1 MKIDKIVL
9 ICVLALIFIGVICL
23 LVFSTNNSNVSEKD
37 ENKLTIVTTNF
48 VSYDFVKHI
57 VGDKVNIEYLLKPG
71 VELHGYDPTA
81 QDVIK
86 MSNADLVIYVGTTLE
101 TWMEKVKPTIEQ
113 TGVKVVS
120 LVDMIELLHHEE
132 IDGAQEDE
140 HEGEEHHHEFDEHVW
155 TSPANAII
163 IVENLITELSSLLPE
178 YADSFNT
185 NGQAYIAQIRDVQ
198 AQIQEI
204 VDNKVRDRLIFGDK
218 MPMAYFI
225 HEYGLQV
232 SAAFGGCST
241 ETEPSEATIANL
253 INKVKEYK
261 IPVVLYVE
269 MSTGKVAKTIAQ
281 EAGATAMQIQTM
293 HNVSKEDFNNGET
306 YVSLMTRNLSVLK
319 AALQ

>member
-9 ICVLALIFIGVICL
+9 ICILALIVIGVICL
-23 LVFSTNNSNVSEKD
+23 LVFSTINPNNANND
-37 ENKLTIVTTNF
+37 ENKLTVVTTNF
-48 VSYDFVKHI
+48 VAYDFVKHI

-81 QDVIK
+81 QDIIK

-101 TWMEKVKPTIEQ
+101 NWMEKVKPTIEQ
-113 TGVKVVS
+113 ADAKVVS

-163 IVENLITELSSLLPE
+163 IVENLVIELSNLLPE
-178 YADSFNT
+178 YADFFNT

-232 SAAFGGCST
+232 SAAFAGCST

-261 IPVVLYVE
+261 VPVVLYVE
-269 MSTGKVAKTIAQ
+269 MSTGKVAKTIAD
-281 EAGATAMQIQTM
+281 EAGVTAIQIQTM

-306 YVSLMTRNLSVLK
+306 YVSLMIRNLSVLK

>member
-9 ICVLALIFIGVICL
+9 ICILALIVIGVICL
-23 LVFSTNNSNVSEKD
+23 LVFSTINPNNANND
-37 ENKLTIVTTNF
+37 ENKLTVVTTNF
-48 VSYDFVKHI
+48 VAYDFVKHI

-81 QDVIK
+81 QDIIK

-101 TWMEKVKPTIEQ
+101 NWMEKVKPTIEQ
-113 TGVKVVS
+113 ADAKVVS

-163 IVENLITELSSLLPE
+163 IVENLVIELSNLLPE
-178 YADSFNT
+178 YADFFSA

-232 SAAFGGCST
+232 SAAFAGCST

-261 IPVVLYVE
+261 VPVVLYVE
-269 MSTGKVAKTIAQ
+269 MSTGKVAKTIAD
-281 EAGATAMQIQTM
+281 EAGVTAIQIQTM

-306 YVSLMTRNLSVLK
+306 YVSLMIRNLSVLK